1 MAYYG
6 YKPAE
11 QAIKIGDNSVVSAD
25 IADGSIVNS
34 DINSSAA
41 IATSKVSGALTSV
54 GSHGLATSAT
64 TDTTNASNI
73 ASGTLNKARLPAD
86 SDTITSVGTLG
97 NTDFLSNS
105 VQIRAGQVL
114 VSESGGSQSY
124 LYSGGSFTALRTTSS
139 HPLHLSANY
148 SSGDDALVIGT
159 DSSVTFAGSALV
171 ANGSAGSPS
180 YSFSNNTDSGMYS
193 PADNQLAFSSG
204 GTQALI
210 FGGDQSATFANNVQV
225 LERVIG
231 SGDLILVTTDSN
243 EKIHMDSDGYIKFE
257 TAGTEKVKIKTGG
270 IGIKGAFA
278 NSVDNNP
285 DNYQI
290 AFGGDST
297 DHPRWGFRVGNSTD
311 GENLYLDSNLNVS
324 GRLNALKIEK
334 ANGNATFAG
343 NVQISG
349 ANYDQLKIK
358 GSGTESGIKFIDSG
372 GTTDGFVYASGE
384 SIGFLAPNGDWNIET
399 SPSEVNIRRKLS
411 VNSPDGW
418 FNDDYVMHVYGQ
430 NGSGDGAIALGDFG
444 HYNNTKS
451 TWGTLLN
458 QHSNGF
464 NIECRRGGEEFKWI
478 NSSRT
483 PLHIYAS
490 GQTVITTTDS
500 SLQVSPLNDIVSY
513 GGGGWTSYYRH
524 DSAASSWWMNTTIR
538 DWRFYTNQSTRS
550 EGVKLSNGS
559 TSWSSI
565 SSDERLKDN
574 WKMFDDALG
583 KINTLTKIGTYNK
596 IDPETKEVEYDGL
609 EIVGLSAQE
618 VQKVLPTAVTKHEDE
633 EYWGLNYQDVFVLMV
648 KAVQELSSEV
658 EKLKENA

>member
-618 VQKVLPTAVTKHEDE
+618 VQKILPTAVTKQEDE

>member
-297 DHPRWGFRVGNSTD
+297 DHPRWGFRVGDSTD

-618 VQKVLPTAVTKHEDE
+618 VQKILPTAVTKQEDE

>member
-1 MAYYG
+1 MTSG
-6 YKPAE
+6 SDM
-11 QAIKIGDNSVVSAD
+11 ILNLVSTATNGTEYEMQSTD
-25 IADGSIVNS
+25 AGNLTFVRRTG
-34 DINSSAA
+34 SAA
-41 IATSKVSGALTSV
+41 EILRFSGS
-54 GSHGLATSAT
+54 
-64 TDTTNASNI
+64 D
-73 ASGTLNKARLPAD
+73 D
-86 SDTITSVGTLG
+86 S
-97 NTDFLSNS
+97 
-105 VQIRAGQVL
+105 
-114 VSESGGSQSY
+114 
-124 LYSGGSFTALRTTSS
+124 
-139 HPLHLSANY
+139 
-148 SSGDDALVIGT
+148 
-159 DSSVTFAGSALV
+159 
-171 ANGSAGSPS
+171 
-180 YSFSNNTDSGMYS
+180 
-193 PADNQLAFSSG
+193 
-204 GTQALI
+204 
-210 FGGDQSATFANNVQV
+210 
-225 LERVIG
+225 
-231 SGDLILVTTDSN
+231 
-243 EKIHMDSDGYIKFE
+243 
-257 TAGTEKVKIKTGG
+257 
-270 IGIKGAFA
+270 
-278 NSVDNNP
+278 
-285 DNYQI
+285 
-290 AFGGDST
+290 
-297 DHPRWGFRVGNSTD
+297 
-311 GENLYLDSNLNVS
+311 
-324 GRLNALKIEK
+324 
-334 ANGNATFAG
+334 ATFAG

-618 VQKVLPTAVTKHEDE
+618 VQKILPTAVTKQEDE

-648 KAVQELSSEV
+648 KAVQELSAEV

>member
-114 VSESGGSQSY
+114 VCESGGSQSY

-444 HYNNTKS
+444 
-451 TWGTLLN
+451 
-458 QHSNGF
+458 
-464 NIECRRGGEEFKWI
+464 R
-478 NSSRT
+478 
-483 PLHIYAS
+483 
-490 GQTVITTTDS
+490 
-500 SLQVSPLNDIVSY
+500 
-513 GGGGWTSYYRH
+513 
-524 DSAASSWWMNTTIR
+524 
-538 DWRFYTNQSTRS
+538 
-550 EGVKLSNGS
+550 
-559 TSWSSI
+559 
-565 SSDERLKDN
+565 
-574 WKMFDDALG
+574 
-583 KINTLTKIGTYNK
+583 
-596 IDPETKEVEYDGL
+596 
-609 EIVGLSAQE
+609 
-618 VQKVLPTAVTKHEDE
+618 
-633 EYWGLNYQDVFVLMV
+633 
-648 KAVQELSSEV
+648 
-658 EKLKENA
+658 

>member
-297 DHPRWGFRVGNSTD
+297 DHPRWGFRVGDSTD

-618 VQKVLPTAVTKHEDE
+618 VQKILPTAVTKQEDE

-648 KAVQELSSEV
+648 KAIQELSAEV
-658 EKLKENA
+658 EKLKGN

>member
-1 MAYYG
+1 M
-6 YKPAE
+6 
-11 QAIKIGDNSVVSAD
+11 
-25 IADGSIVNS
+25 
-34 DINSSAA
+34 
-41 IATSKVSGALTSV
+41 
-54 GSHGLATSAT
+54 
-64 TDTTNASNI
+64 
-73 ASGTLNKARLPAD
+73 
-86 SDTITSVGTLG
+86 
-97 NTDFLSNS
+97 
-105 VQIRAGQVL
+105 
-114 VSESGGSQSY
+114 
-124 LYSGGSFTALRTTSS
+124 
-139 HPLHLSANY
+139 
-148 SSGDDALVIGT
+148 
-159 DSSVTFAGSALV
+159 
-171 ANGSAGSPS
+171 
-180 YSFSNNTDSGMYS
+180 
-193 PADNQLAFSSG
+193 
-204 GTQALI
+204 
-210 FGGDQSATFANNVQV
+210 
-225 LERVIG
+225 ERVIG

-618 VQKVLPTAVTKHEDE
+618 VQKILPTAVTKQEDE

-648 KAVQELSSEV
+648 KAIQELSAEV
-658 EKLKENA
+658 EKLKGN

>member
-1 MAYYG
+1 MALT
-6 YKPAE
+6 K
-11 QAIKIGDNSVVSAD
+11 IKETG
-25 IADGSIVNS
+25 IAD
-34 DINSSAA
+34 DA
-41 IATSKVSGALTSV
+41 IPAGK
-54 GSHGLATSAT
+54 
-64 TDTTNASNI
+64 I
-73 ASGTLNKARLPAD
+73 ASGAVVAD
-86 SDTITSVGTLG
+86 ITSGSVTATHLAGSIPLSKTNLTAGNGISIATDTVAVNSSLSHVTSVGTLG
-97 NTDFLSNS
+97 SLSVGGHITYAQSAGNSIDLKGDRTDAQTTLM
-105 VQIRAGQVL
+105 
-114 VSESGGSQSY
+114 GGSAGAGVQ
-124 LYSGGSFTALRTTSS
+124 LFGSTFTNYAGALFLDATASSTGTLDAMVIMRTGSSPTEALRLDRSQN
-139 HPLHLSANY
+139 A
-148 SSGDDALVIGT
+148 
-159 DSSVTFAGSALV
+159 TFAGNLII
-171 ANGSAGSPS
+171 NGSSSRQIEFKDGSTS
-180 YSFSNNTDSGMYS
+180 EGAIVFDEITNG
-193 PADNQLAFSSG
+193 LVFKVG
-204 GTQALI
+204 GT
-210 FGGDQSATFANNVQV
+210 S
-225 LERVIG
+225 G
-231 SGDLILVTTDSN
+231 SS
-243 EKIHMDSDGYIKFE
+243 K
-257 TAGTEKVKIKTGG
+257 
-270 IGIKGAFA
+270 
-278 NSVDNNP
+278 
-285 DNYQI
+285 
-290 AFGGDST
+290 
-297 DHPRWGFRVGNSTD
+297 
-311 GENLYLDSNLNVS
+311 LD
-324 GRLNALKIEK
+324 ALKITSGGEFTMTSGSDMILNLVST
-334 ANGNATFAG
+334 ATNGKEYEIQSTDAGNLTFVRRTGSAAEILRFSGSDDSATFAG

-618 VQKVLPTAVTKHEDE
+618 VQKILPTAVTKQEDE

-648 KAVQELSSEV
+648 KAIQELSAEV
-658 EKLKENA
+658 EKLKGN

>member
-193 PADNQLAFSSG
+193 QADNQLAFSSG

-618 VQKVLPTAVTKHEDE
+618 VQKILPTAVTKQEDE

-648 KAVQELSSEV
+648 KAIQELSAEV
-658 EKLKENA
+658 EKLKGN

>member
-204 GTQALI
+204 GTQA
-210 FGGDQSATFANNVQV
+210 
-225 LERVIG
+225 
-231 SGDLILVTTDSN
+231 
-243 EKIHMDSDGYIKFE
+243 
-257 TAGTEKVKIKTGG
+257 
-270 IGIKGAFA
+270 
-278 NSVDNNP
+278 
-285 DNYQI
+285 
-290 AFGGDST
+290 
-297 DHPRWGFRVGNSTD
+297 
-311 GENLYLDSNLNVS
+311 
-324 GRLNALKIEK
+324 
-334 ANGNATFAG
+334 
-343 NVQISG
+343 
-349 ANYDQLKIK
+349 
-358 GSGTESGIKFIDSG
+358 
-372 GTTDGFVYASGE
+372 
-384 SIGFLAPNGDWNIET
+384 
-399 SPSEVNIRRKLS
+399 
-411 VNSPDGW
+411 
-418 FNDDYVMHVYGQ
+418 
-430 NGSGDGAIALGDFG
+430 
-444 HYNNTKS
+444 
-451 TWGTLLN
+451 
-458 QHSNGF
+458 
-464 NIECRRGGEEFKWI
+464 
-478 NSSRT
+478 
-483 PLHIYAS
+483 
-490 GQTVITTTDS
+490 
-500 SLQVSPLNDIVSY
+500 
-513 GGGGWTSYYRH
+513 
-524 DSAASSWWMNTTIR
+524 
-538 DWRFYTNQSTRS
+538 
-550 EGVKLSNGS
+550 
-559 TSWSSI
+559 
-565 SSDERLKDN
+565 
-574 WKMFDDALG
+574 
-583 KINTLTKIGTYNK
+583 
-596 IDPETKEVEYDGL
+596 
-609 EIVGLSAQE
+609 
-618 VQKVLPTAVTKHEDE
+618 
-633 EYWGLNYQDVFVLMV
+633 
-648 KAVQELSSEV
+648 
-658 EKLKENA
+658 

>member
-124 LYSGGSFTALRTTSS
+124 LYSGGSFTALRTTSA

-618 VQKVLPTAVTKHEDE
+618 VQKILPTAVTKQEDE

-648 KAVQELSSEV
+648 KAIQELSAEV
-658 EKLKENA
+658 EKLKGN